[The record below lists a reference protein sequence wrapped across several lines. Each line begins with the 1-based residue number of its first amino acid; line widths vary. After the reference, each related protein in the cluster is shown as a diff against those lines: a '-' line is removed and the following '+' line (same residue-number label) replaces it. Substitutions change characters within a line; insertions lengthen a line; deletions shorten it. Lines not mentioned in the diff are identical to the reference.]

1 MKKGFFALLLT
12 FLLINPVFSSDLK
25 VGESKLDI
33 KVSSKNMPSV
43 DGHELEEFWDRIQG
57 ACESPDEAGNQ
68 LPPENVMVQCL
79 RRTSLWAQTLKGL
92 SYDLPNDCE
101 IDAWV
106 YCDKDIGQM
115 HGNFPQSLC
124 PDHGASIDP
133 VPGTHGANDLQPPEE
148 IDNIICTSYGA
159 YIYWEFSQEQGLTC
173 EDIEGVESIEEY
185 CANMLD
191 NDPDVWT
198 ADANKVVEFCEI
210 NGDPIVELPV
220 QPLPPEI
227 PAPVTCDDVDWPNEP
242 MPDQCCNGV
251 IQPVALVCEKVCN
264 AYTPGNQPKYCC
276 DGTVPGSGVSTPEEP
291 SLPAIC
297 DIKPKP
303 LMSVLK

>member
-1 MKKGFFALLLT
+1 MKNGFFSILLMI
-12 FLLINPVFSSDLK
+12 FLINPVFSSDLK

-79 RRTSLWAQTLKGL
+79 RRTSLWAQTYKAA
-92 SYDLPNDCE
+92 SFDLPNECE
-101 IDAWV
+101 IDAWI
-106 YCDKDIGQM
+106 YCDKDIGNM

-124 PDHGASIDP
+124 PDHGASK
-133 VPGTHGANDLQPPEE
+133 
-148 IDNIICTSYGA
+148 
-159 YIYWEFSQEQGLTC
+159 FSQEQGLTC

-198 ADANKVVEFCEI
+198 ADAGEVVEFCET
-210 NGDPIVELPV
+210 NVDPIVELPV

-227 PAPVTCDDVDWPNEP
+227 PGSVDCNNVDWPNEI
-242 MPDQCCNGV
+242 MPDQCCNGA
-251 IQPVALVCEKVCN
+251 IQPVAPVCEKVCN

-276 DGTVPGSGVSTPEEP
+276 DGTVPGSGVSTPEDP

-297 DIKPKP
+297 EIKPKP